1 MSEKNSKHDKFKDI
15 DPREIQLPE
24 TVFSRDIESRV
35 IQAIVLQCLEKIEGI
50 ELLEGNLIDNLLGR
64 ESSERIKGIYV
75 DQEQKKH
82 AVAIKVE
89 VNVHYGVAIPEKSGE
104 IQEKIVQEVTH
115 FTGLHVSSVHVIFKN
130 LVSPYS
136 EAEKTQEIIEEED
149 EMEEPVLQKS
159 SLDSEE

>member
-1 MSEKNSKHDKFKDI
+1 MSEKNNKHDKFKDI

-82 AVAIKVE
+82 SVAIKVE
-89 VNVHYGVAIPEKSGE
+89 VNIHYGVAIPEKSEE
-104 IQEKIVQEVTH
+104 IQEKVVQEVTH

-130 LVSPYS
+130 LVSPFAK
-136 EAEKTQEIIEEED
+136 EETTEEIVEEE
-149 EMEEPVLQKS
+149 EEALLQETS
-159 SLDSEE
+159 SNTEE

>member
-1 MSEKNSKHDKFKDI
+1 MSEKNNKHDKFKDI

-50 ELLEGNLIDNLLGR
+50 EMLEGNLIDNLLGR

-89 VNVHYGVAIPEKSGE
+89 VNIHYGTAIPAKSEE
-104 IQEKIVQEVTH
+104 IQEKVVREVTH

-130 LVSPYS
+130 LVSPFV
-136 EAEKTQEIIEEED
+136 EQEKTEEVIEGEEETEEPLLQEISSNEE
-149 EMEEPVLQKS
+149 
-159 SLDSEE
+159 